1 MQANLQRQLQP
12 MQQHSFWEV
21 QKGKTKR
28 KKTPG
33 CEPLDEGVIQTT
45 NQFTVLSDSDNEDGV
60 DSEVDVSSKV
70 DNCTIHLMSKSNGK
84 SINKLR
90 DEQTGKPDEVEPSHS
105 GLIED
110 DNMQSTTPTKRSRP
124 RVAILGD
131 SMLKHLNPRKLQNGL
146 NHRITIKT
154 FPGATTDDMVHYVQP
169 TLKTR
174 PERIIL
180 HIGTND
186 LKSKFPDILAQSVA
200 GLGEAIKRGN
210 KDIKL
215 TFSSIIIRNDE
226 AGIAEKV
233 TCYNELLNKLC
244 AKHNWDVIDNKNIDR
259 FHLNN
264 YGTHLSKKGSGAL
277 AKNIKN
283 YLANT

>member
-1 MQANLQRQLQP
+1 
-12 MQQHSFWEV
+12 
-21 QKGKTKR
+21 
-28 KKTPG
+28 
-33 CEPLDEGVIQTT
+33 
-45 NQFTVLSDSDNEDGV
+45 
-60 DSEVDVSSKV
+60 
-70 DNCTIHLMSKSNGK
+70 
-84 SINKLR
+84 
-90 DEQTGKPDEVEPSHS
+90 
-105 GLIED
+105 
-110 DNMQSTTPTKRSRP
+110 
-124 RVAILGD
+124 
-131 SMLKHLNPRKLQNGL
+131 
-146 NHRITIKT
+146 
-154 FPGATTDDMVHYVQP
+154 MVHYVQP
-169 TLKTR
+169 TFKTR

-186 LKSKFPDILAQSVA
+186 LKSKSPDILAQSVA
-200 GLGEAIKRGN
+200 DLGEAIKRGN

-264 YGTHLSKKGSGAL
+264 CGTHLSKKGSGPL

-283 YLANT
+283 YLANN